1 MIYSKDTFGRRHSCI
16 IRFEII
22 ASINWEWPDTKS
34 VVSGIGPHDQ
44 VSFPCHGSAL
54 VPSCCS
60 GLCENQNPATD

>member
-34 VVSGIGPHDQ
+34 VVSGICPHDP
-44 VSFPCHGSAL
+44 SFISL
-54 VPSCCS
+54 SWLCS
-60 GLCENQNPATD
+60 DSQLLLRSV